1 MNNYSSL
8 KKSCIPSESLNLN
21 SLRLVLNTISDRGK
35 NSLYLGSKD
44 KIQGY
49 KNAIALIKSKINE
62 IQNKQLEIYNS
73 QPNFQVV
80 DWKLKIIRSIPWT
93 FAIYQKGLDGK
104 WIKESD
110 FLRLAP
116 PTKL

>member
-1 MNNYSSL
+1 M
-8 KKSCIPSESLNLN
+8 
-21 SLRLVLNTISDRGK
+21 
-35 NSLYLGSKD
+35 
-44 KIQGY
+44 
-49 KNAIALIKSKINE
+49 IKSKINE
-62 IQNKQLEIYNS
+62 IQNKQNQIIT

-80 DWKLKIIRSIPWT
+80 DRKLDILKSIPWT
-93 FAIYQKGLDGK
+93 LAIYQKGLDGK